1 MVSGDFDAKLPGHDN
16 LLRDLDRDVD
26 MWLTGTRHPF
36 LAKYR
41 AAAGPDGKLRALDC
55 KLWCNGG
62 YSMDLTEPVMGRAL
76 FHSDGCYKIPNVR
89 LYGYMCLTNT
99 SSNTAFRGFGGPQG
113 LMVAEAYMV
122 HLASALKMSPEE
134 LRIKNTYAPEGDR
147 PPQEAMGKGDKAA
160 KAAQAIGRAFSAQ
173 GKSERAID
181 GNTAAAHVAYALSGS
196 IGGCAVIVRIALAEG
211 KTERGQFYRYLCAGE
226 LLPAVFHVSARALA
240 RQSLNY
246 NGDYRRTSG
255 VIECV
260 KPIPYS
266 TMKSIVPWD
275 ELDAFRQRGLYY
287 DAVPGI
293 VQDVMDQV
301 GVITGRQY
309 KLFEYYGDP
318 QAETVDYL
326 RSQGEKVGIL
336 KVRLFR
342 PFSTEHFLAELPETV
357 QAIAV
362 LDRTKEDLAPSLP
375 LHADVLT
382 AMSEAGVYKKVVG
395 GNYGLG
401 SKEFAPRA
409 GLRWVEASVFV
420 QRVRQGHVKAVFDNL
435 LEKVPKRHFTVGI
448 NDDVTHSSLLRASI
462 R

>member
-1 MVSGDFDAKLPGHDN
+1 
-16 LLRDLDRDVD
+16 
-26 MWLTGTRHPF
+26 
-36 LAKYR
+36 
-41 AAAGPDGKLRALDC
+41 
-55 KLWCNGG
+55 
-62 YSMDLTEPVMGRAL
+62 
-76 FHSDGCYKIPNVR
+76 
-89 LYGYMCLTNT
+89 
-99 SSNTAFRGFGGPQG
+99 
-113 LMVAEAYMV
+113 
-122 HLASALKMSPEE
+122 
-134 LRIKNTYAPEGDR
+134 
-147 PPQEAMGKGDKAA
+147 
-160 KAAQAIGRAFSAQ
+160 
-173 GKSERAID
+173 
-181 GNTAAAHVAYALSGS
+181 
-196 IGGCAVIVRIALAEG
+196 
-211 KTERGQFYRYLCAGE
+211 
-226 LLPAVFHVSARALA
+226 
-240 RQSLNY
+240 NY

-318 QAETVDYL
+318 QAAERCVVIMGSAAKTAEDLETVDYL
-326 RSQGEKVGIL
+326 RSQGEKAWVGIL

-409 GLRWVEASVFV
+409 GLRWVEAIFFGLGSDGTVGANKAAAAIIGERTEFYS
-420 QRVRQGHVKAVFDNL
+420 QGHFNYSSQKAGASTVSHLRFGPTPIRSEYEIEASPGADYVACHHTSFLAKFDMLSKVREGGAFVVNCPWKTVEE
-435 LEKVPKRHFTVGI
+435 LEKEFPAKLRRAIAEKKVELYTIDAHAVAGSVGLPAKRI
-448 NDDVTHSSLLRASI
+448 NQVMQ
-462 R
+462 